1 MHVHLL
7 IDTTAGDAGYRHYAD
22 ILARLMGFNAAA
34 APLAPATATA
44 APPAP
49 PSAPIP
55 AAPGGAP
62 AAAPSI
68 PAPPSAP
75 ASASPPIP
83 PTHQVMAPPP
93 SAPVAPAPQAPP
105 AMASAPTPP
114 PPSTPGGVGA
124 AEFGAAVQKYA
135 SVYGAKGAKA
145 RFAEMAAAFGQPGWV
160 STSAIPP
167 DRLADVM
174 PWFATA

>member
-7 IDTTAGDAGYRHYAD
+7 IDTTSGESGYRHYAD
-22 ILARLMGFNAAA
+22 ILARLMGFAADA
-34 APLAPATATA
+34 APLAPSTATA

-49 PSAPIP
+49 PRAPTP
-55 AAPGGAP
+55 AAPGGVP

-68 PAPPSAP
+68 PAPPPAASAP
-75 ASASPPIP
+75 SAPL
-83 PTHQVMAPPP
+83 APPP

-105 AMASAPTPP
+105 ATASVPQPP

-124 AEFGAAVQKYA
+124 AEFGNAVQKYA

-145 RFAEMAAAFGQPGWV
+145 RFAEMAAAFQQPGWT

-167 DRLADVM
+167 DRLAEVL